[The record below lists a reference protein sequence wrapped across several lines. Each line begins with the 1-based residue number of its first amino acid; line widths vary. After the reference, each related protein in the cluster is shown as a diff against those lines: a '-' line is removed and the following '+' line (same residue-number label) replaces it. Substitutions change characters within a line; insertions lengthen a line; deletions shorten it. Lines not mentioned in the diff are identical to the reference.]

1 MARFDRPRRFE
12 IYQAS
17 AMELDLAVLI
27 LSDDIPNAL
36 RSVVVACVLEPST
49 KTAIVDLPT
58 IVSLAAS
65 ETGLAFD
72 AYTSPGSPATL
83 PKNALVERVG
93 RLSTRAR
100 GDVDRAMRLVYGY
113 EDWPL

>member
-12 IYQAS
+12 IFQAN
-17 AMELDLAVLI
+17 ALELDLSVLI

-36 RSVVVACVLEPST
+36 RSVVVACVLEPLT
-49 KTAIVDLPT
+49 KAARLDLPT

-65 ETGLAFD
+65 DTGLSFD
-72 AYTSPGSPATL
+72 AYASPGSPATL

-93 RLSTRAR
+93 RLSTRSR
-100 GDVDRAMRLVYGY
+100 GAVDRALRLVYGY